1 MCSDSRDIV
10 SSELLISAIA
20 LAIFVEPSATSWTA
34 RDISLLAESV
44 WLLVSFKSVLFFDIV
59 FPAVLIFSTIVLN
72 ELLID
77 CISSVIRPIS
87 SFDFLIFEKSAFRLP
102 SAISL
107 MSLLNDESGR
117 AIDLLKKYATIR
129 ATMIIP
135 IRIYPE
141 MRVIRVIPLN
151 ASFSSAL
158 TTTISWLSRIT

>member
-1 MCSDSRDIV
+1 
-10 SSELLISAIA
+10 
-20 LAIFVEPSATSWTA
+20 
-34 RDISLLAESV
+34 
-44 WLLVSFKSVLFFDIV
+44 
-59 FPAVLIFSTIVLN
+59 
-72 ELLID
+72 
-77 CISSVIRPIS
+77 
-87 SFDFLIFEKSAFRLP
+87 
-102 SAISL
+102 

-135 IRIYPE
+135 IRIYPA